1 MTVSSDPNS
10 TAESHGP
17 LLISNDVGVRTL
29 TLNRPAAFNSFDLEL
44 KDALLAAL
52 TAATADDS
60 VRAVVI
66 TGAGRAFCA
75 GQDLKQHL
83 ELVQANDTRLAT
95 TVRDFYN
102 VAISAITGMPKPVI
116 AAVNGAAAGAGAAFA
131 FACDLRIAASTAS
144 FSMAFAGVGL
154 SADSGASF
162 TLPRLVGAGRASR
175 MMLLGERVDAD
186 EALRIGMVDE
196 VVPADELVVR
206 VGEVAGA
213 LAQGP
218 TRAYAWIK
226 ASLHH
231 AATSDLASAL
241 QFEDRA
247 QADLFAGADH
257 HEAISA
263 FAAKRAPEFRGR

>member
-1 MTVSSDPNS
+1 MTLAPDPS
-10 TAESHGP
+10 ETPVTASP
-17 LLISNDVGVRTL
+17 LLLRDEGGVRTL
-29 TLNRPAAFNSFDLEL
+29 TLNRPAAFNSFDLAL
-44 KDALLAAL
+44 KEALLAAL
-52 TAATADDS
+52 IDTRDDDS

-83 ELVQANDTRLAT
+83 ELVRAQDVRLST

-102 VAISAITGMPKPVI
+102 PAITAVAGMPKPVI
-116 AAVNGAAAGAGAAFA
+116 AAVNGAAAGAGAALA
-131 FACDLRIAASTAS
+131 YACDLRVAAASAS
-144 FSMAFAGVGL
+144 FSMAFAGVAL

-162 TLPRLVGAGRASR
+162 TLQRLIGAGRASR

-186 EALRIGMVDE
+186 EAARIGMVDE
-196 VVPADELVVR
+196 VVPDERLMAR
-206 VGEVAGA
+206 AAEVAWR
-213 LAQGP
+213 LATGP

-241 QFEDRA
+241 QFEEEA
-247 QADLFAGADH
+247 QTDLFAGADH
-257 HEAISA
+257 HEAIDA
-263 FAAKRAPEFRGR
+263 FVRKRPPRFEGR